1 MKRIVY
7 LIAATLA
14 TIVAQA
20 QPHQYSAANA
30 HSHNNY
36 VQPVVFWDAYNQQY
50 GSIEADV
57 FLAAD
62 SSNLWV
68 AHKASELDIKKVSLD
83 SLYLQPLVSCIKKN
97 NGFIYADHS
106 RRLQLMIDIKT
117 DAGPALQQLI
127 TMIRK
132 YPELVD
138 NPSLQ
143 FVISGNRPNPLQ
155 FASYPP
161 FIWFDGE
168 VDSTYTDASLA
179 RIAMISAPLSKYTE
193 WKGDG
198 SIPRKDRKIV
208 QRIIKKSHA
217 AKKPIRFWGAPDQIN
232 AWSTLVK
239 LQVDFINTDHVDELV
254 MFFQGLPVK

>member
-1 MKRIVY
+1 MKQIVY
-7 LIAATLA
+7 LIAVTLA
-14 TIVAQA
+14 TVATQA
-20 QPHQYSAANA
+20 QPHQYTAANA

-36 VQPVVFWDAYNQQY
+36 VQPIIFWDAYEQQY

-62 SSNLWV
+62 GSNLWV
-68 AHKASELDIKKVSLD
+68 AHKASDLDIKKMSLD

-97 NGFIYADHS
+97 NGFIYADHA
-106 RRLQLMIDIKT
+106 RRLQLMVDIKT
-117 DAGPALQQLI
+117 DAVPALQQLM

-143 FVISGNRPNPLQ
+143 FVISGNRPNPSQ
-155 FASYPP
+155 FTSYPS

-198 SIPRKDRKIV
+198 SIPKKDRKIV

-217 AKKPIRFWGAPDQIN
+217 VKKPIRFWGAPDQTN
-232 AWSTLVK
+232 AWGALVK
-239 LQVDFINTDHVDELV
+239 LKVDFINTDHVDELV
-254 MFFQGLPVK
+254 TFLRGLR